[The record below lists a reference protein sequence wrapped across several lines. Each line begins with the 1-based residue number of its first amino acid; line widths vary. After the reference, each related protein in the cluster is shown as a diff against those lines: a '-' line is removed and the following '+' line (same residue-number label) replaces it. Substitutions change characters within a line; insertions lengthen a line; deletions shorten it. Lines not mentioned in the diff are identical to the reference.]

1 MSLVKPIGLKAR
13 PSEWDAWQ
21 EQHALEHQSLDALT
35 AVLPVNG
42 TPVTTARQINTTAPL
57 AGGGDL
63 SADRTLSVNNNGV
76 TNALL
81 SQMAANTV
89 KGNNTGG
96 TANAVDVTVAQT
108 LALLGVFGKVS
119 AFKTGDTTS
128 TSTTLTNDADLQLTV
143 VTGTYNL
150 EAFLAFYEAVLG
162 TGGFQFDLAGGSAT
176 VGSILWG
183 ADGYVTAVAGNPAA
197 TAANTAQS
205 YGTVA
210 TASTAPSWVKVQ
222 GQVTFSSGGTFI
234 LRWAQASASA
244 NATTFKAKSLMTLER
259 VA

>member
-96 TANAVDVTVAQT
+96 TANAVDLTVAQT

-119 AFKTGDTTS
+119 AFK
-128 TSTTLTNDADLQLTV
+128 
-143 VTGTYNL
+143 
-150 EAFLAFYEAVLG
+150 
-162 TGGFQFDLAGGSAT
+162 
-176 VGSILWG
+176 
-183 ADGYVTAVAGNPAA
+183 
-197 TAANTAQS
+197 
-205 YGTVA
+205 
-210 TASTAPSWVKVQ
+210 
-222 GQVTFSSGGTFI
+222 
-234 LRWAQASASA
+234 
-244 NATTFKAKSLMTLER
+244 
-259 VA
+259 